1 MNSPGCWPQPIQKQQ
16 IPFYGLCTYPR
27 TFPASP
33 FVYSYSFKTTY
44 IFLSTLIVQK
54 CSISFRM
61 AYMIFF
67 SGCSE
72 CVSHDPV
79 LLLTRI
85 WPITFFISEKNSIP
99 QGFCL
104 TSASVISN
112 IIKSRGFWRRT
123 PGAYKWAGNAVLCK
137 AVPWSR
143 LYWTATVCQALSWE
157 IQGSVLGIDRAWQ
170 EDQLQ
175 WVWPPGLHGI
185 RKHRNKKG
193 KTCISETR

>member
-1 MNSPGCWPQPIQKQQ
+1 MDSAPIQELFLLHLLSIAILSKQLTSFSPHSLYKNAPSVSGWHIWFSSLVVQ
-16 IPFYGLCTYPR
+16 SVCPMTQSFFWLEYGPLHSL
-27 TFPASP
+27 F
-33 FVYSYSFKTTY
+33 
-44 IFLSTLIVQK
+44 Q
-54 CSISFRM
+54 
-61 AYMIFF
+61 
-67 SGCSE
+67 
-72 CVSHDPV
+72 
-79 LLLTRI
+79 
-85 WPITFFISEKNSIP
+85 KNSIP

-185 RKHRNKKG
+185 GKHRNKKG